1 MDQILGRSGEIWG
14 AESGTDK
21 LIVVR
26 TQWDKTNSNSRL
38 RVLIK
43 WNLRIV
49 PMHSSNFVDELLGM
63 EMVLNNGVTGTLT
76 K

>member
-49 PMHSSNFVDELLGM
+49 PMHSSNSFDELLGM